1 VIAGIVAWRVS
12 NLSGQVQ
19 AASTARTIEA
29 QLVVAALERLVGGS
43 QRRAAGLAALGVLKS
58 TTEKELQYV
67 LTAGSNRWEAHEI
80 KNVRVM
86 VSWFLKGPRLDC
98 GSDQPQINKAAER
111 YKDDWEKKQ
120 PRTDGA
126 DYGDDGGRANLP
138 STD

>member
-1 VIAGIVAWRVS
+1 VCS
-12 NLSGQVQ
+12 NLRLKKKQWDSYEKAVQ
-19 AASTARTIEA
+19 
-29 QLVVAALERLVGGS
+29 
-43 QRRAAGLAALGVLKS
+43 GLLI
-58 TTEKELQYV
+58 TQLQYV